1 MSKAKEYLMPTR
13 RFKVLVERDREA
25 GAWVTYVPALGHLS
39 TFGQTRA
46 EALENTREA
55 ILGYLEAAA
64 KEGLVVPE
72 GEPEAE
78 IVDLE
83 IAIA

>member
-1 MSKAKEYLMPTR
+1 MPTR
-13 RFKVLVERDREA
+13 RFKVLLERDREA
-25 GAWVTYVPALGHLS
+25 RAWVTYVPALGHLS
-39 TFGQTRA
+39 TFGRTR
-46 EALENTREA
+46 EKALENTREA